1 MSEAT
6 KGISLRNEIPLK
18 GIRGVIARSLSEAW
32 QAPRVAQGL
41 EVNMSRAMGL
51 VEQLREEFG
60 EKVTVTHLLLKTV
73 STLLTDFPCLNGIV
87 ADKTIQHWNNINLGV
102 AINTDYG
109 VVVPVIDNADEKS
122 MLELLRALKHMAPL
136 ARDGKLPASAYQR
149 GSFTVS
155 TLGMTGIDWFTPV
168 LNPPQ
173 IAILGVGR
181 VADKPM
187 AVEGEVK
194 VCPAMTLTLVF
205 DHRALDGY
213 QAGLFLAALG
223 QSLENLKG
231 PRWRDQVLHGTGHR
245 SSGTGCVGE
254 QVGKPC
260 D

>member
-1 MSEAT
+1 MGEERKAIT
-6 KGISLRNEIPLK
+6 LRDEIPLK

-32 QAPRVAQGL
+32 QAPRVAQGI
-41 EVNMSRAMGL
+41 EINMSRAL
-51 VEQLREEFG
+51 TWVERLREASG
-60 EKVTVTHLLLKTV
+60 EKVTVTHVILKTV
-73 STLLTDFPCLNGIV
+73 SSLLAEFPCVNGIV
-87 ADKTIQHWNNINLGV
+87 GDKTIEHWNNINVGV
-102 AINTDYG
+102 AVNTDYG
-109 VVVPVIDNADEKS
+109 VVVPVIDSANDKNI
-122 MLELLRALKHMAPL
+122 LELLEALKQKVPL

-155 TLGMTGIDWFTPV
+155 TLGATGIDWFTPV

-181 VADKPM
+181 IADKPM

-223 QSLENLKG
+223 QQLEKG
-231 PRWRDQVLHGTGHR
+231 EEAALT
-245 SSGTGCVGE
+245 
-254 QVGKPC
+254 
-260 D
+260 